1 MKQNKTVAITGGTKG
16 IGRAMVEKFAKNGFN
31 IITCARNRR
40 DLKELKTAIEAQFG
54 IECQVFVANLAIKE
68 QVLAFAS
75 LIQESEQNLAALI
88 HNAGVYVPDLIAKT
102 EDGLVEKLME
112 TNLYS
117 AFYLTNQLIEKIKK
131 SESHVFTMCS
141 VASLA
146 SYPNSASYT
155 ISKFALLG
163 FSKALREEMKPFGVK
178 VTAVIPG
185 AVQTPS
191 WGDIVLPE
199 NQIMPAED
207 IAEAVFMAFSLSKST
222 VIEELLIKPLS

>member
-1 MKQNKTVAITGGTKG
+1 
-16 IGRAMVEKFAKNGFN
+16 
-31 IITCARNRR
+31 
-40 DLKELKTAIEAQFG
+40 
-54 IECQVFVANLAIKE
+54 
-68 QVLAFAS
+68 
-75 LIQESEQNLAALI
+75 
-88 HNAGVYVPDLIAKT
+88 
-102 EDGLVEKLME
+102 
-112 TNLYS
+112 
-117 AFYLTNQLIEKIKK
+117 
-131 SESHVFTMCS
+131 MCS

-222 VIEELLIKPLS
+222 VIEELLIKPLA

>member
-16 IGRAMVEKFAKNGFN
+16 IGRAMVEKFAQNGFN

-54 IECQVFVANLAIKE
+54 VECQVFVANLAIKE

-75 LIQESEQNLAALI
+75 LIQENEQDLAALI

-131 SESHVFTMCS
+131 SECHVFTMCS

-222 VIEELLIKPLS
+222 VIEELLIKPLA